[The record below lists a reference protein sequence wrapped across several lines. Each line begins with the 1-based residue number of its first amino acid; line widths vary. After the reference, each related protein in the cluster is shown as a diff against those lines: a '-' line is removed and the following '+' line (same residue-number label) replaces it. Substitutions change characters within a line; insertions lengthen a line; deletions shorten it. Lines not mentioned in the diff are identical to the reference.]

1 MKLRIHSGG
10 QTGADLAGLWVG
22 KILGLPTGGLAPP
35 DYQTLIGNKPAL
47 KDIFGLRAIRH
58 ERNAGVYRTR
68 TIQNVRDSDVT
79 LIFARNMASP
89 GTVLTKNSCIK
100 LVKPNFSMPDN
111 RYEDETLRQ
120 YWGEAWDHTSDRFT
134 AWRNALHYLVKEA
147 DRRRKLGLS
156 DEYFII
162 NVAGNA
168 TKRTIPEIFEF
179 TFVGLWYMLML
190 YGSSLPDDENF
201 TKNFTHIDPVE
212 LALELKDQYGEVISI
227 SQSIREVCKTIK
239 NLHVSP

>member
-22 KILGLPTGGLAPP
+22 KILGLPTGGLAPQG
-35 DYQTLIGNKPAL
+35 YKTLIGDKPAL
-47 KDIFGLRAIRH
+47 NELFGLKA
-58 ERNAGVYRTR
+58 AGDYRTR
-68 TIQNVRDSDVT
+68 TVQNVRDSDVT
-79 LIFARNMASP
+79 LIFAKNMNSP

-111 RYEDETLRQ
+111 RYDGETLRQ